1 MIRKRLI
8 KQKDDRI
15 WVTANH
21 HITVAEVR
29 VLSEHGEMVGVMP
42 TREALEKAQA
52 VQKDLILV
60 NEQARPPVA
69 KIIELSKY
77 KYQLQQKQAE
87 SRKKSKA
94 QDTKEIR
101 LTPFIGEG
109 DLEARLNKIIDF
121 LKRGDKVRLSLQF
134 KGRQIT
140 KKEFGYDIFKRV
152 FAATEEYAAVE
163 LEPRLMG
170 NKLLAQLMPIKKK

>member
-1 MIRKRLI
+1 MIRKRI
-8 KQKDDRI
+8 VKQKDDRI
-15 WVTANH
+15 WLTANH

-42 TREALEKAQA
+42 TSEALEKAHSL
-52 VQKDLILV
+52 QKDLILV
-60 NEQARPPVA
+60 NEQAIPPVA
-69 KIIELSKY
+69 KIIEISKY

-109 DLEARLNKIIDF
+109 DFEARLNRIIEF

-134 KGRQIT
+134 RGREIT
-140 KKEFGYDIFKRV
+140 KKEYGFGLFKRV
-152 FAATEEYAAVE
+152 FEATSEYADVE
-163 LEPRLMG
+163 LQPKLMG
-170 NKLLAQLMPIKKK
+170 NKLLAQLMPVKKK

>member
-1 MIRKRLI
+1 MIRKRII

-21 HITVAEVR
+21 HIAVAEVR
-29 VLSEHGEMVGVMP
+29 VLSEHGEMLGVMP
-42 TREALEKAQA
+42 TKEAMEKAQA

-60 NEQARPPVA
+60 NEQAKPPVA

-101 LTPFIGEG
+101 LTPFMGEG
-109 DLEARLNKIIDF
+109 DFEARLNRISEF

-134 KGRQIT
+134 RGREIT
-140 KKEFGYDIFKRV
+140 KKEFGFDLFKRV
-152 FAATEEYAAVE
+152 FAATSEYAEVE
-163 LEPRLMG
+163 LEPKLMG
-170 NKLLAQLMPIKKK
+170 NKLLAQLMPAKKK